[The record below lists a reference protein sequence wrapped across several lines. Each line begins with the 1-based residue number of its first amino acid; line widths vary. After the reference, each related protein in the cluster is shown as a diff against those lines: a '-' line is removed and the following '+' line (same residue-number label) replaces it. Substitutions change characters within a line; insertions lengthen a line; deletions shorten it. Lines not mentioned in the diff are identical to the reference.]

1 MNKVTFLRSDLNKEF
16 ADESTLGEVFGQIE
30 KDLQGRGQIVCRFLV
45 NGLTLTEDDEKK
57 FALFKLGEVDF
68 IEVESETPTA
78 LLTAVLAN
86 WVETLPGMIRKSDQ
100 LAQDIRVKGVENHMK
115 DFVDLVDSCQFL
127 VESLISL
134 RSLCREIPFVASTQ
148 WRENEMATAKAIAEA
163 LNIFERKDF
172 VLLADIMEYDLG
184 HCLQSWLD
192 ALLELKQNVHETAS
206 HTLGR

>member
-1 MNKVTFLRSDLNKEF
+1 MNKVMLSRSDLNKDFSE
-16 ADESTLGEVFGQIE
+16 ETTLGEVFGQIE
-30 KDLQGRGQIVCRFLV
+30 KKLQGRGEIVCRFLV
-45 NGLTLTEDDEKK
+45 NGLTLTEEDEKK
-57 FALFKLGEVDF
+57 FAQFKLGEVDF

-86 WVETLPGMIRKSDQ
+86 WVDTLPGMIRKSDQ
-100 LAQDIRVKGVENHMK
+100 LAQDIRVKGVENHMR

-134 RSLCREIPFVASTQ
+134 RSLCRDLPFVTSAQ
-148 WRENEMATAKAIAEA
+148 WRENEMVTAKAIAEA

-192 ALLELKQNVHETAS
+192 ALMELKQNVHQTAS

>member
-1 MNKVTFLRSDLNKEF
+1 MNRTTLSRSDLNKDFSGET
-16 ADESTLGEVFGQIE
+16 TLGEVFGQIE
-30 KDLQGRGQIVCRFLV
+30 KNLQVRGEIVCRFLV
-45 NGLTLTEDDEKK
+45 NGLTLTEEDEKK
-57 FALFKLGEVDF
+57 FSQFKLGEVDF

-100 LAQDIRVKGVENHMK
+100 LAQAIRLKGVENQMK

-134 RSLCREIPFVASTQ
+134 RSLCKDLPFVTSPK
-148 WRENEMATAKAIAEA
+148 WKDNELVTAKAIAEA
-163 LNIFERKDF
+163 LNVFERKDF

-192 ALLELKQNVHETAS
+192 ALLELKQNVHETAP